1 VSDTLRVR
9 FEALVRRWRLWAGIA
24 GGLFFLTILYF
35 LITGL
40 MIPDAVPQTP
50 SVQGILVTGIS
61 GQGLR
66 AGRTSWRFAAQRA
79 DFSTDGAIQTY
90 HHASATYYLRGRPT
104 YRILAG
110 EITVD
115 SRSLNY
121 SADQGVH
128 VWSVGLPEKQH
139 FISQALNWNNGTQ
152 TLTSPGTTD
161 LLYHG
166 VAIKTNHMSANL
178 VTGMVTTGQS
188 IANFGPNGPTPT
200 STSR

>member
-1 VSDTLRVR
+1 MNETVR
-9 FEALVRRWRLWAGIA
+9 DRLQALARRWPLWAGIA
-24 GGLFFLTILYF
+24 GGLFSAAILYF
-35 LITGL
+35 LISGL
-40 MIPDAVPQTP
+40 MTPDAVPESKAQAIT
-50 SVQGILVTGIS
+50 VTGIS
-61 GQGLR
+61 GQGLH
-66 AGRTSWRFAAQRA
+66 AGHTSWHFAADRA

-90 HHASATYYLRGRPT
+90 HRASATYYLRGRPV
-104 YRILAG
+104 YRIMAG
-110 EITVD
+110 QITVD

-139 FISQALNWNNGTQ
+139 FITQALNWNNGTQ

-166 VAIKTNHMSANL
+166 VAVKTNHMSANL
-178 VTGMVTTGQS
+178 VTGMVTLGQS
-188 IANFGPNGPTPT
+188 IAKVNPNGPAPT

>member
-1 VSDTLRVR
+1 VSNTLRLR
-9 FEALVRRWRLWAGIA
+9 FEEIVRRWRLWAGIA

-35 LITGL
+35 LISGL
-40 MIPDAVPQTP
+40 MTPDAVPEA
-50 SVQGILVTGIS
+50 SRSQGVLVTGIS

-66 AGRTSWRFAAQRA
+66 SGKTSWRFAAERA

-121 SADQGVH
+121 SAEQGVH

-139 FISQALNWNNGTQ
+139 FITQALNWNNGTQ

-166 VAIKTNHMSANL
+166 IAIKTNHMSANL

-188 IANFGPNGPTPT
+188 IAKVNPNATTQP

>member
-1 VSDTLRVR
+1 MSKTLRVR
-9 FEALVRRWRLWAGIA
+9 FEDVVRRWRLWAGVA

-35 LITGL
+35 LISGL
-40 MIPDAVPQTP
+40 LIPDAVPEAP
-50 SVQGILVTGIS
+50 RSQGILVTGIS

-66 AGRTSWRFAAQRA
+66 AGHTSWRFAAQRA

-90 HHASATYYLRGRPT
+90 HHASATYYLRGKPT

-139 FISQALNWNNGTQ
+139 FISQALNLNNCTQ

-166 VAIKTNHMSANL
+166 IAIKTNHMSANL
-178 VTGMVTTGQS
+178 ITGMVTLGQS
-188 IANFGPNGPTPT
+188 IANVNSNGPTPP
-200 STSR
+200 STTR